1 MRLCVD
7 FPTPSPTTEQ
17 GKPAAR
23 RGRKVTG
30 LSPRSGRP
38 RQRDRRQH
46 SGHAH
51 VTLFQVS
58 QPPTLRGDSMEREMP
73 DKSVV
78 VNLNQFERTRR
89 AQVSAETLSVLHGCR
104 DLLIEGATRVLTRQT
119 EAMENT
125 LLAMADRSPLMDT
138 RNSYYSAQGI
148 LNTRANELLSACK
161 DAYCQTFNDFAHNRE
176 KPADAELLEL
186 SLVDDQD
193 YEITLAVDKATS
205 RLRYNC
211 AEELVALDARI
222 AHLLGRSDLSENDSP
237 LGPRVL
243 CEALLDGITRMQ
255 LEQDV
260 RIVLLNQFDLVL
272 TTELAHIYQSINRY
286 LIDRGIMPDL
296 KVGSKNRAQNTAAAQ
311 SSAASAG
318 PAPAMQGQTGGDMFR
333 LFEQLAHGGN
343 AGVGAGGYTGG
354 ASAGLAGFSLLDSL
368 GQLQSGAMMLPG
380 GGRFELPLLEAAT
393 IHNVLRSLQQ
403 SPVMQAASPL
413 DAVLVDAVAMLFDVV
428 FDEAAIP
435 DRLKAQ
441 IARLQIPVLK
451 AAMLD
456 RNFFSQSNHPVRRML
471 DAIAT
476 LAVHLPENEAGNA
489 RMEAISQVVSR
500 VLDCFEQDIA
510 VFDSAATELEAM
522 GSQLEDTLEEIVDAS
537 LQQDIAQL
545 KQSERA
551 ELAPVIVHDFIN
563 RALKEQPAAD
573 AVREFLRRDWAQL
586 LALDYVNE
594 GEEGAHFNSHV
605 ETMRELVWSVQ
616 SKADMDARL
625 MLVRILPGLL
635 KRLREGV
642 AEIGLPQKLCDRFF
656 ATLVIL
662 HANAVRPNAQPVPL
676 PDITPEEIEALEP
689 SPAADV
695 ATMTASVSEAVPAV
709 PEVEDEFTLRARA
722 LNKGD
727 WIEFHYDDGT
737 FRWAR
742 LGWASSIKNT
752 YLFSDQ
758 DGMNSFSIS
767 LHRLADKLRRG
778 EAVLVERKSITE
790 SAFGKLM
797 NLFRQKL
804 GHA

>member
-1 MRLCVD
+1 
-7 FPTPSPTTEQ
+7 
-17 GKPAAR
+17 
-23 RGRKVTG
+23 
-30 LSPRSGRP
+30 
-38 RQRDRRQH
+38 
-46 SGHAH
+46 
-51 VTLFQVS
+51 
-58 QPPTLRGDSMEREMP
+58 MEREMP
-73 DKSVV
+73 DNSVV

-89 AQVSAETLSVLHGCR
+89 AQVSAETLSVLYGCR
-104 DLLIEGATRVLTRQT
+104 DLLIEGATRVLTRQS

-125 LLAMADRSPLMDT
+125 LLAMADRSPLLDT

-148 LNTRANELLSACK
+148 LNTRTNELLSACK

-176 KPADAELLEL
+176 KSAGVELLDL

-193 YEITLAVDKATS
+193 FEITLVVDKATS

-222 AHLLGRSDLSENDSP
+222 AYLLGRSDLSENDSP
-237 LGPRVL
+237 LGPRAL
-243 CEALLDGITRMQ
+243 CEALLKGITRMQ
-255 LEQDV
+255 MEQNIQ
-260 RIVLLNQFDLVL
+260 IVLLNQFDLVL
-272 TTELAHIYQSINRY
+272 TTELANIYQSINRY
-286 LIDRGIMPDL
+286 LIDRGILPDI
-296 KVGSKNRAQNTAAAQ
+296 KVGAKNRAHGTAQNSPAA
-311 SSAASAG
+311 AG
-318 PAPAMQGQTGGDMFR
+318 PAPAMQGQTGSDMFR
-333 LFEQLAHGGN
+333 LFEQLAQGSSSATGG
-343 AGVGAGGYTGG
+343 GAGGAA
-354 ASAGLAGFSLLDSL
+354 ASLAGFSLLDSL
-368 GQLQSGAMMLPG
+368 GQLQSGAMLLPG
-380 GGRFELPLLEAAT
+380 GVRFELPLLEATT

-403 SPVMQAASPL
+403 SPVMKSASPL

-471 DAIAT
+471 DSIAT
-476 LAVHLPENEAGNA
+476 LAVHLPDNEAGNA
-489 RMEAISQVVSR
+489 RLDAISQVVSR
-500 VLDCFEQDIA
+500 VLECFEQDIG
-510 VFDSAATELEAM
+510 VFDSAAAELEAM
-522 GSQLEDTLEEIVDAS
+522 GSLLENTLEEIVDAG
-537 LQQDIAQL
+537 LQQDIAQI

-551 ELAPVIVHDFIN
+551 ELAPVVVHDFIN
-563 RALKEQPAAD
+563 RALKEQEVAE

-586 LALDYVNE
+586 LTLNYINE
-594 GEEGAHFNSHV
+594 GEQGAHFNSHV

-642 AEIGLPQKLCDRFF
+642 AEINLPQKLSDHFF

-662 HANAVRPNAQPVPL
+662 HANAVRPNTQPVPL
-676 PDITPEEIEALEP
+676 PDITPEEIEELA
-689 SPAADV
+689 PAQAD
-695 ATMTASVSEAVPAV
+695 AEAAV
-709 PEVEDEFTLRARA
+709 TESAYEDAFVTQEVEDEFTLCARA

-727 WIEFHYDDGT
+727 WVEFHYDDGT

-758 DGMNSFSIS
+758 DGMNSFSIGQQ
-767 LHRLADKLRRG
+767 RLADKLRRG

-797 NLFRQKL
+797 KLFRQKL